1 MLLRSGR
8 SDRLRGHPSSV
19 ARVPAERVANGFTLS
34 PASSSPTLARI
45 LAMTDSLP
53 LATVKDRFSEL
64 VDRVNREHDRVVVTR
79 NGIPAVVVEFVY
91 GDLADHPERVGKPL
105 RFDLAGRHSARRG
118 EYRIIYR
125 IDHEHDTVAVEAVA
139 PRATI
144 YRRR

>member
-1 MLLRSGR
+1 MDQL
-8 SDRLRGHPSSV
+8 
-19 ARVPAERVANGFTLS
+19 ARVAPRIVA
-34 PASSSPTLARI
+34 AI
-45 LAMTDSLP
+45 
-53 LATVKDRFSEL
+53 
-64 VDRVNREHDRVVVTR
+64 
-79 NGIPAVVVEFVY
+79 VEFVY

-125 IDHEHDTVAVEAVA
+125 IDYDHDTVAVEAVA